1 MWLIVGLGNPGPR
14 YRDNRHNV
22 GFKVVDLLAQKASA
36 GSFKEKFKGEW
47 ARGVLSGTDVVLL
60 RPATFM
66 NLSGES
72 VQAAMAFFKVPL
84 ERVLVVHDDLD
95 LPFRDVRVKVGGGAA
110 GHNGLKS
117 IIGSCGGADFVRVR
131 VGIGRPPR
139 GATEGWVLGDFDMME
154 SAELA
159 GVLQGAALAVE
170 AVVQGGPSA
179 AQNKIN
185 VKPAAR

>member
-1 MWLIVGLGNPGPR
+1 
-14 YRDNRHNV
+14 
-22 GFKVVDLLAQKASA
+22 
-36 GSFKEKFKGEW
+36 
-47 ARGVLSGTDVVLL
+47 
-60 RPATFM
+60 M
-66 NLSGES
+66 NLSGRC
-72 VQAAMAFFKVPL
+72 VGPLFHFFKCQAEDL
-84 ERVLVVHDDLD
+84 IVLHDELDLD
-95 LPFRDVRVKVGGGAA
+95 PFQVRLKTGGGTG